1 MDDFGDVKQLLEEE
15 DLLQE
20 KSRKRTKEQRML

>member
-1 MDDFGDVKQLLEEE
+1 MDDFGDVKQLLEKE

-20 KSRKRTKEQRML
+20 KSRKRTKEQI